1 MKGNRSIQSRPI
13 DVILVREITRI
24 RIKTVDEKNS
34 NAYSKCDVYARGVF
48 SGTRTISRDT
58 LLREYVTVS
67 GKRINLLQ
75 LKNGMVY
82 TVMRKCN
89 IQAKAIIIKS
99 IGKIKYCVNFDG
111 KYCNGVVK
119 TISSEYFKKMFIIQ
133 MQPSLTNGIRAMFN
147 SNTTEVCDT
156 PAVSNNETVSSV
168 DNVKMKENKTF
179 RQGNKDVKDSDKTG
193 IKVSGRLF
201 NINGKQVGFVI
212 EDSKG
217 NSKQISYSTA
227 KVLVEKHKIDNME
240 IVTNNGKWFF
250 RGNGM
255 SLESLPKYIL

>member
-1 MKGNRSIQSRPI
+1 MKGNKSIQSRPI

-24 RIKTVDEKNS
+24 RIKTVSEKNS
-34 NAYSKCDVYARGVF
+34 NEYSKCDVYARGVF
-48 SGTRTISRDT
+48 SGTRMISRDT
-58 LLREYVTVS
+58 LLREYVTVN
-67 GKRINLLQ
+67 GKKINLLK
-75 LKNGMVY
+75 LKNGVVY

-89 IQAKAIIIKS
+89 IQAKATLIKS
-99 IGKIKYCVNFDG
+99 IGKIRYCVNFDN

-133 MQPSLTNGIRAMFN
+133 MQPSLTNGIRALFN
-147 SNTTEVCDT
+147 NNTTEVCDT
-156 PAVSNNETVSSV
+156 PTVENFETKSI
-168 DNVKMKENKTF
+168 VKDAGMKDNKTSEQSK
-179 RQGNKDVKDSDKTG
+179 RTVKSNGKAG

-201 NINGKQVGFVI
+201 NMNGKQVGFVI

-217 NSKQISYSTA
+217 NSKQINYSTA